1 MYLSI
6 DIAINVKTDA
16 ATERYAI
23 KLFIVQYVE
32 PNIQFLQNKKIMINI
47 SLDAFYT
54 LFANAVFLTSDL
66 IIMLYLFFMKVNW
79 KMALMQDIIR
89 SAKQRL
95 TRK

>member
-23 KLFIVQYVE
+23 KEFIVQYVD

-47 SLDAFYT
+47 
-54 LFANAVFLTSDL
+54 
-66 IIMLYLFFMKVNW
+66 
-79 KMALMQDIIR
+79 
-89 SAKQRL
+89 
-95 TRK
+95 